1 VWVLRFCPL
10 NVLLLYVQ
18 VGCINYVIIGVISI
32 CIITSILV
40 RYDRWLLLLLYRY
53 LLWVLWILHILLH
66 LLDLLLDTWRVAPV
80 SPGLLVSVG
89 ILVSL
94 LLVRP
99 LWPSRVLWWPPRRW
113 GALEVF
119 WACAKKT
126 VQLFQQRVRWL
137 LHFQHHV
144 CMGVVFPCYL

>member
-1 VWVLRFCPL
+1 MLE
-10 NVLLLYVQ
+10 LLLLCCELLGILLCSPLTVLMLYVRI
-18 VGCINYVIIGVISI
+18 GCINYVIITLISGIIIISI
-32 CIITSILV
+32 VI
-40 RYDRWLLLLLYRY
+40 RYDRWLLLLLYLY
-53 LLWVLWILHILLH
+53 LLWVLWILHGLLH
-66 LLDLLLDTWRVAPV
+66 VLDLGLDTWRVAPV

-89 ILVSL
+89 ILVAL

-126 VQLFQQRVRWL
+126 VQLFQ
-137 LHFQHHV
+137 
-144 CMGVVFPCYL
+144 